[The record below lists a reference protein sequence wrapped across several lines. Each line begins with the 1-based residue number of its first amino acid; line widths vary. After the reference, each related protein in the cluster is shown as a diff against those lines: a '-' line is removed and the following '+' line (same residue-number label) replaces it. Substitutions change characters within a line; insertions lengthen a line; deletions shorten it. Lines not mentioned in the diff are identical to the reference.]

1 MSNNDVKFSIV
12 DDTHI
17 KQLLKTISKILTEKN
32 SNTNLD
38 SISKEWYWQYK
49 NPSTGKS
56 FVYAAWI
63 NNEIIGYYHIATNNF
78 IINRKKFLIGNIQDV
93 AILEK
98 FRGKGIFRKLAEFA
112 NNEINKHVDIL
123 YTFPNRASINT
134 FLKYNNFKLI
144 SSLPVYLLPL
154 KIQNIIRT
162 KFKFLGLENI
172 FNLPFKLYLKLK
184 KSKLDNLEKI
194 VLINDF
200 DDSIC
205 NVFEKFNQ
213 LHSSY
218 LLRNKEFLN
227 WRYKESPKGNFYIFA
242 LKKNNEIN
250 AVIIVKR
257 EKINK
262 NEACIIIDF
271 AFKNNVEDLKKLLSN
286 FCTIPNKNFPFAP
299 DFLILAGLS
308 PFLNHIKKCGLISV
322 PQFLIPRKIKLLTRI
337 TEDAL
342 KNDDIKYASWL
353 VTLGDWDI
361 F

>member
-1 MSNNDVKFSIV
+1 MSDNDVKFSTI
-12 DDTHI
+12 DDTNI

-38 SISKEWYWQYK
+38 LINKNWYWQYK

-63 NNEIIGYYHIATNNF
+63 NNEIIGYYHIITNNF
-78 IINRKKFLIGNIQDV
+78 IIDKKKFLIGNIQDV

-98 FRGKGIFRKLAEFA
+98 YRGKGIFRRLAEFA

-144 SSLPVYLLPL
+144 SSLPVYILPL
-154 KIQNIIRT
+154 KIQNIIRA
-162 KFKFLGLENI
+162 KFKFFGLENI

-184 KSKLDNLEKI
+184 KNKLENLEKI
-194 VLINDF
+194 VLINNF
-200 DDSIC
+200 NDSIC
-205 NVFEKFNQ
+205 DVFEKFNQ

-227 WRYKESPKGNFYIFA
+227 WRYKESPKGNFYTFG
-242 LKKNNEIN
+242 LEKNNEIN

-262 NEACIIIDF
+262 NEAFIIIDF
-271 AFKNNVEDLKKLLSN
+271 AFKNSVKDLKKLLTN
-286 FCTIPNKNFPFAP
+286 FCETPNKNFPLTP

-308 PFLNHIKKCGLISV
+308 PYLKHIKKCGFISI
-322 PQFLIPRKIKLLTRI
+322 PQFLIPRKIKLLTRS
-337 TEDAL
+337 TRDTL

-353 VTLGDWDI
+353 ITLGDWDI